1 MLGKQLTALGI
12 DRITIRIMIESI
24 LVRRAV
30 FENICLNILTAMDT
44 MVSLTMFQYHLL
56 IRPTVRTLKREKLLE
71 ENFETYSPFGLK
83 VEDKV

>member
-30 FENICLNILTAMDT
+30 FEKICLNILTAMDT

-56 IRPTVRTLKREKLLE
+56 IRPTVRTLKREKITGGEL
-71 ENFETYSPFGLK
+71 
-83 VEDKV
+83 